1 MSAYSVSDM
10 YLPLN
15 NNQMAKEITMLNKY
29 IRQIIFL
36 LLITVSSAIF
46 ADDTDDLKFIDGIW
60 QLVGYEYLES
70 EVNSDKFFSLHYD
83 GNALVLVNFSYL
95 QVHGNPLAA
104 TFMGQGKTR
113 EFLLEALDYAPIIPS
128 FDTKHTLQVTFT
140 SETEAIV
147 NPIFDSPIIQ
157 GARYTIRK
165 IFK

>member
-1 MSAYSVSDM
+1 
-10 YLPLN
+10 
-15 NNQMAKEITMLNKY
+15 MAKEITMLNKY

-36 LLITVSSAIF
+36 LLITLSTATF
-46 ADDTDDLKFIDGIW
+46 ADDEEDLRFIDGIW
-60 QLVGYEYLES
+60 QFVGYEYLDPE
-70 EVNSDKFFSLHYD
+70 ENSNQFYSLHYD

-95 QVHGNPLAA
+95 QYHGNPLAA

-128 FDTKHTLQVTFT
+128 FDTKHTLHVTFT
-140 SETEAIV
+140 SDTEAIV